1 MAGRLVHFELPA
13 EDIDRAQGFYEQLFG
28 WSFQGAGTP
37 FPYRMTEAG
46 GEPAGAIYK
55 NEGRPPGVIVYFDV
69 DDIDAHVARVRELGG
84 RADDKMPIPGHR
96 LDGQVLRPRRERG
109 AGLPGGRLRPSP
121 RKQVTV
127 CYLLGGGPVSAG
139 SPRAHQS
146 LHEPA

>member
-55 NEGRPPGVIVYFDV
+55 NEGRAPGVIVYFDV

-84 RADDKMPIPGHR
+84 RADDKMPIPGIGWMAKCFDP
-96 LDGQVLRPRRERG
+96 DGNEV
-109 AGLPGGRLRPSP
+109 
-121 RKQVTV
+121 
-127 CYLLGGGPVSAG
+127 
-139 SPRAHQS
+139 RAFQADDSVPHPES
-146 LHEPA
+146 K